1 MPEKGPFITR
11 NDELKLRELFVSG
24 KNTKEKYM
32 AWVLHMRKIS
42 VVMSQKEKEVKDE
55 IKRKMAKKPPA
66 RLLGG

>member
-1 MPEKGPFITR
+1 ME
-11 NDELKLRELFVSG
+11 

-42 VVMSQKEKEVKDE
+42 LVMSQKEKKIKDE

>member
-1 MPEKGPFITR
+1 
-11 NDELKLRELFVSG
+11 
-24 KNTKEKYM
+24 M

-42 VVMSQKEKEVKDE
+42 LVMSQKEKEIKDE